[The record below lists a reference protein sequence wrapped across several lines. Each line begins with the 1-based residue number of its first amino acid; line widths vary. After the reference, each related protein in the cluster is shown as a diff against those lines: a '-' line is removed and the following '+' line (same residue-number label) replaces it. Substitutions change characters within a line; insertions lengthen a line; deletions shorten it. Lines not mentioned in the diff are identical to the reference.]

1 MTARVTADMLAF
13 SKFWYYGA
21 PMQNRSFCAPE
32 RHGSPASAALSM
44 SSGSGGLP
52 LRGQI
57 ALPDQVEGFLDAAI
71 GHKQEIH
78 RHVP

>member
-1 MTARVTADMLAF
+1 
-13 SKFWYYGA
+13 
-21 PMQNRSFCAPE
+21 
-32 RHGSPASAALSM
+32 LSM